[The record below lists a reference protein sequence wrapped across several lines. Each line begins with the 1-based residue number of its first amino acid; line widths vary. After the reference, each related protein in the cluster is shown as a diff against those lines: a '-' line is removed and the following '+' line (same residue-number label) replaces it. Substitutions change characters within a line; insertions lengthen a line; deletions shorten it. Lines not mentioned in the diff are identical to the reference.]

1 MIYTIQ
7 AGPTYQTS
15 DLRGCFVRDFES
27 GPHQRGLRNLKA
39 IRRACDLNKEFHS
52 TRRGASRADMN
63 PYQIIRNSHARVVH
77 GFHVYTRKLVDG
89 WIYVV
94 YKGVCVFPYRGAA

>member
-63 PYQIIRNSHARVVH
+63 PYQIIRNSHARVVP
-77 GFHVYTRKLVDG
+77 HVYIYVEARG